1 MSKWRRVQE
10 GGFCGLWCGGLLFLV
25 SLGGEWV
32 VVVVLLLLL
41 LTKLLSLLSSLLVG
55 ERTKFIAQFGGFTFF
70 GKDTSLD
77 A

>member
-10 GGFCGLWCGGLLFLV
+10 GGFCGLLFLV
-25 SLGGEWV
+25 SPGGVVV
-32 VVVVLLLLL
+32 VVVVLLLSLPKLL
-41 LTKLLSLLSSLLVG
+41 SLLSLLSSLLVG